1 MVLIANAMAYKG
13 SDSDA
18 DGAGGGPP
26 GTRKRPGGGAE
37 LKDERRLKSG

>member
-1 MVLIANAMAYKG
+1 MLTANAMAYKG

-18 DGAGGGPP
+18 DGAGDGPP